1 MLSYFYNLKDFYFYN
16 KTNCMMKYLV
26 SVVRSVDK

>member
-26 SVVRSVDK
+26 LVVP